1 MCKHACYHAGMSQLT
16 VRAPED
22 LVARVRLAAAAAG
35 QSMNEYV
42 VVVLGAATDPNLAG
56 SQAERIRQRLAQA
69 GLLEQLPGEADPRPS
84 PEALRQ
90 AGRRAASGRSLA
102 ELVHEGR

>member
-1 MCKHACYHAGMSQLT
+1 MGQLT
-16 VRAPED
+16 VRAPDD
-22 LVARVRLAAAAAG
+22 LVARVRLAATAAG
-35 QSMNEYV
+35 QSINEYV
-42 VVVLGAATDPNLAG
+42 VAVLGAATDPNLAG

-69 GLLEQLPGEADPRPS
+69 GLLEVLPSEEEPRPS
-84 PEALRQ
+84 PEALRL